1 MKKIGVLEGCFGR
14 WFTVSLQKQKSP
26 HLIGQKS
33 GDFPPLR
40 LKVYILF
47 TEFSS
52 LYLHCRENRPFDN
65 HISKKLHCPHPY
77 EFSRRIRDH
86 FLEKKKI
93 LLTYTQKIGVLRGG
107 GRWFTVSL
115 QRTKVSSSNRTKK
128 WKNIPLAMKGLH
140 FVYRNQYPSSNRTK
154 NSRFEGCSTE
164 NL

>member
-1 MKKIGVLEGCFGR
+1 MFHWKFIIYLQTRDTLYLIATEIAKSKGFFKKFILSLYSHGNAVLAGYWRE
-14 WFTVSLQKQKSP
+14 WFTACLQKQQAS

-40 LKVYILF
+40 LNVYILF

-65 HISKKLHCPHPY
+65 YISKKLHCPHPY

-93 LLTYTQKIGVLRGG
+93 LLTYTQKIGGLAPHLRQKD
-107 GRWFTVSL
+107 RRFF
-115 QRTKVSSSNRTKK
+115 
-128 WKNIPLAMKGLH
+128 IFGL
-140 FVYRNQYPSSNRTK
+140 F
-154 NSRFEGCSTE
+154 C
-164 NL
+164 